1 MKQNPLIL
9 ALLGLFSCFQLAA
22 AARNEKVLLSK
33 IKALTLRSGQ
43 PTTARRVSSIPQL
56 KCVGGDAEGL
66 YEIDVMRC
74 TNLGSD
80 YGEGED
86 VSWSCTADVPKFFKL
101 GSTDVLCEGYAS
113 ADDPYIL
120 KGIYLSILSILR
132 RSNEIGSCGVEY
144 RLALTDAGYE
154 KYGSS
159 LNRAITGEGILY
171 SPYRFAAETLTLPR
185 RMAGSFRNNLLCHR
199 SHHPLLRLHRRKQ
212 PRPGPKTQSNG
223 RRGQRSSLVRRRR
236 RR

>member
-1 MKQNPLIL
+1 MKHKPLIL
-9 ALLGLFSCFQLAA
+9 ALLGLSSCFQLAA

-43 PTTARRVSSIPQL
+43 PTAARRVSSIPQL

-86 VSWSCTADVPKFFKL
+86 VSWSCTADVPKYFKL

-120 KGIYLSILSILR
+120 KGILSAALWR
-132 RSNEIGSCGVEY
+132 A
-144 RLALTDAGYE
+144 LA
-154 KYGSS
+154 
-159 LNRAITGEGILY
+159 
-171 SPYRFAAETLTLPR
+171 
-185 RMAGSFRNNLLCHR
+185 
-199 SHHPLLRLHRRKQ
+199 
-212 PRPGPKTQSNG
+212 
-223 RRGQRSSLVRRRR
+223 
-236 RR
+236 